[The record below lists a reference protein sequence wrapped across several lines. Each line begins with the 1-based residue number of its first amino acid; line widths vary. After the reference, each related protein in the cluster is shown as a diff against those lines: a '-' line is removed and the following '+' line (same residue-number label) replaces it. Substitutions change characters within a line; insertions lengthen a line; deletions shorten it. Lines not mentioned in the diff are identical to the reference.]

1 MNMIEMLINRL
12 PLRARRHTLML
23 YAPEQDKLY
32 HLFSVIEVI
41 EPDMQDYDAPDPKR
55 DAKASDSLT
64 SKGNEY
70 NIYYH
75 IETFELTREGLRQI
89 AGPYAVGKERVN
101 LICDKYEMEPTEDV
115 CYVTDR
121 NQMGVNLS
129 LLFPKR
135 EGPYYIKTFVE
146 TERRLEKIVMG
157 NENLK
162 QQLSELSERF
172 YHMDLTKHPEHIGN
186 VYLAWH
192 HYSLKNVELIESENP
207 NGVIVKVAWRRGKA
221 ESINVNAI
229 LHRQGT
235 VTTGLVKKQIAAGIR
250 RTFIQLPEYPKNI
263 DLYVSDKDDHL
274 LMSMKN
280 VSFIRQFNVS
290 TGIVEKRAVPV
301 NDKYGNVIGSRKVE
315 KIISESYHVGK
326 TVPSLATYFQNA
338 AELNVWEQEM
348 RKEAVYIEHG
358 RDERGVSNSVKKAQA
373 TVREIINMARKACYV
388 CDIFFGATEVSTFLG
403 DVQDMG
409 VDVRILS
416 SKETGNKVNAKALKA
431 AIDALNEAIGR
442 EQMKCRLLRGGD
454 APLHDGFI
462 IADEKVWSV
471 GTSLNQIG
479 TKSTFIARVPAAA
492 AQRIK
497 TEVEMWWNEDQYSE
511 ALEAYVES

>member
-1 MNMIEMLINRL
+1 MIEMFIDRL
-12 PLRARRHTLML
+12 PLRARRHALML
-23 YAPEQDKLY
+23 HAPEQDKLY

-55 DAKASDSLT
+55 DAKASDDLT

-75 IETFELTREGLRQI
+75 IETFELTREGLSQI
-89 AGPYAVGKERVN
+89 AGPYAVGKEKVN
-101 LICDKYEMEPTEDV
+101 LICDKYEMEPTGDV
-115 CYVTDR
+115 YYVTDR
-121 NQMGVNLS
+121 NQTGVNLS

-146 TERRLEKIVMG
+146 SERRLEKIVMG

-162 QQLSELSERF
+162 QQMSELSESF
-172 YHMDLTKHPEHIGN
+172 YHTDLTKHPEHIGN
-186 VYLAWH
+186 IYLAWH
-192 HYSLKNVELIESENP
+192 HYSLKNVELIASENP
-207 NGVIVKVAWRRGKA
+207 NGLMVKTTWRRGK
-221 ESINVNAI
+221 EEPISVSAI

-235 VTTGLVKKQIAAGIR
+235 VTTGMITKQIEAGR
-250 RTFIQLPEYPKNI
+250 RRIFIQLPEYPKKL

-274 LMSMKN
+274 LMCMKN
-280 VSFIRQFNVS
+280 VSFIRQFNVL
-290 TGIVEKRAVPV
+290 TGIIESRAVPV
-301 NDKYGNVIGSRKVE
+301 NDKDGNVIGHRKVK

-326 TVPSLATYFQNA
+326 TTPSMATYFQNA
-338 AELNVWEQEM
+338 AEQNVWELEM
-348 RKEAVYIEHG
+348 RKEAVFIEHG
-358 RDERGVSNSVKKAQA
+358 RNEQGVAESVKKAQA
-373 TVREIINMARKACYV
+373 TVREIINMARKECYV
-388 CDIFFGATEVSTFLG
+388 CDIYFGAQEVSTYLG

-416 SKETGNKVNAKALKA
+416 SKETGNKESAKALK
-431 AIDALNEAIGR
+431 IALDTLNGSIGR
-442 EQMKCRLLRGGD
+442 AQMLCRVLRGDD
-454 APLHDGFI
+454 APLHDRFI
-462 IADEKVWSV
+462 IADDMVWSV
-471 GTSLNQIG
+471 GTSLNKIG

-497 TEVEMWWNEDQYSE
+497 AEVEMWWNEELYSE